1 MRISGFQKNLYFAKI
16 SMHVEN
22 NGMSTM
28 FNIFLIFS
36 YIFLYFF
43 YIICLTILQDQT
55 PIKKAANG
63 GAL

>member
-1 MRISGFQKNLYFAKI
+1 
-16 SMHVEN
+16 MHVEN